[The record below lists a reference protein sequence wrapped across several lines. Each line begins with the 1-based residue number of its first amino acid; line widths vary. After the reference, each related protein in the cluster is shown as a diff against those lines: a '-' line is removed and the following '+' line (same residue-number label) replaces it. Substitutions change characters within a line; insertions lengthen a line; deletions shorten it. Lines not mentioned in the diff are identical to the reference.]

1 MDKERAQAW
10 RDWWA
15 VVHGKNTPAGSYNPL
30 EAHMHDAFVAGWD
43 AASAHAE
50 KEIIYLKEQL
60 LRVGNQRRVIKE
72 AYLAGQMAGRTPN
85 EVFNQM
91 YNGLSGD

>member
-15 VVHGKNTPAGSYNPL
+15 IIHGKNTPAGSYNPL

-43 AASAHAE
+43 AAKASTSLNH
-50 KEIIYLKEQL
+50 
-60 LRVGNQRRVIKE
+60 NQGHDGPAR
-72 AYLAGQMAGRTPN
+72 
-85 EVFNQM
+85 
-91 YNGLSGD
+91 D